1 MIVDDKVLVELKSVE
16 RLLSL
21 HYKQVLTYLNERC
34 TTARRQT
41 PRSPWA
47 PRELLITHWTQP
59 LFEIAPDLS
68 PLLDNGFPASL

>member
-47 PRELLITHWTQP
+47 PRELLITHWTLP
-59 LFEIAPDLS
+59 TF
-68 PLLDNGFPASL
+68 